1 MQSNNWDTLPQIIKN
16 MCNSTKP
23 YSDTRLK
30 LIYKLSSL
38 WILVQLKKKKN
49 ITDMIYLVML
59 LLKIPVEKFS

>member
-23 YSDTRLK
+23 YSDTHLNLQIK
-30 LIYKLSSL
+30 FPLGIST
-38 WILVQLKKKKN
+38 IKKKKK